1 MKQERMAANG
11 RLCVGGLEKTDRGS
25 TWMKYVQTDSCRL
38 DRPSVRPTNGS
49 IAAHR
54 SACHYGCYGGRQ
66 FNTNARV
73 FAITDRNVEHLR
85 EFGHPG

>member
-1 MKQERMAANG
+1 MEDDG
-11 RLCVGGLEKTDRGS
+11 RLCVGGLERTDRGS
-25 TWMKYVQTDSCRL
+25 ALVKYVQTDSCRL
-38 DRPSVRPTNGS
+38 DRPLVRPTKGS

-54 SACHYGCYGGRQ
+54 SACHYGCYSGRQ

-85 EFGHPG
+85 EFEHPG